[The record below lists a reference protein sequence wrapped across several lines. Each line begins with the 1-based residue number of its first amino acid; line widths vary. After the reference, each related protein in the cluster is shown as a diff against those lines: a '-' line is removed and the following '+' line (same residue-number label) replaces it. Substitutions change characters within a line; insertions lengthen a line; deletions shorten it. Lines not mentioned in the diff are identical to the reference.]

1 MLKAIEF
8 IYKVFD
14 RQDRFF
20 LLIVLMSGL
29 LLALTDVAGIGSIFW
44 FFSLSLDPNSL
55 NGKYEFV
62 SVVANFF
69 GLSGHQEILIM
80 VGLAVFVIFVLRSI
94 LAIFNVWIS
103 EYFLLSRNH
112 KFALMLLKIYIH
124 KPYQYFLSEN
134 TSKMSKNLLIEV
146 QRAMLG
152 VVGSFVKVITHGLLA
167 ILIFA
172 FLLIQEPESTLVILM
187 VMSAI
192 YIALYLSIQNI
203 ELKIG
208 KVRVDSDEARYKT
221 SKEALDGIKEIK
233 IFGMEGFFAKR
244 FQMQS
249 LRFVRAELIHKVIIQ
264 APQFLLEGV
273 AFGGLMAVVVYYLI
287 QGDAPGDVVAIVSLY
302 ALAAYRLL
310 PAFKQIFSSFAE
322 ARYNVPAIIMLLND
336 MISDGISL
344 ANAPYKDKVSSFKK
358 NILLETVSFAY
369 NDREH
374 NVISDITL
382 NINRNSMTAL
392 VGSTG
397 AGKSTVLDLILGLI
411 RPLSGQILIDGV
423 KLSDEGVKG
432 WQSQIGYVPQHI
444 YLIDESIKRNIA
456 FGLDS
461 DEIDLSKLKHAAR
474 LAHISD
480 FIENELPEG
489 YDTLVGERG
498 VRLSGGQRQRL
509 GIARALYLMPSIIIF
524 DEATSALDG
533 KTEAKINLAISDIAR
548 EVTVIMVTHRLSIL
562 KKCENI
568 VLLDAG
574 SISDAGNYD
583 ELIERSELFNQ
594 LARPV
599 ET

>member
-1 MLKAIEF
+1 
-8 IYKVFD
+8 
-14 RQDRFF
+14 
-20 LLIVLMSGL
+20 
-29 LLALTDVAGIGSIFW
+29 
-44 FFSLSLDPNSL
+44 
-55 NGKYEFV
+55 
-62 SVVANFF
+62 
-69 GLSGHQEILIM
+69 
-80 VGLAVFVIFVLRSI
+80 
-94 LAIFNVWIS
+94 
-103 EYFLLSRNH
+103 
-112 KFALMLLKIYIH
+112 
-124 KPYQYFLSEN
+124 
-134 TSKMSKNLLIEV
+134 
-146 QRAMLG
+146 
-152 VVGSFVKVITHGLLA
+152 
-167 ILIFA
+167 
-172 FLLIQEPESTLVILM
+172 
-187 VMSAI
+187 
-192 YIALYLSIQNI
+192 
-203 ELKIG
+203 
-208 KVRVDSDEARYKT
+208 
-221 SKEALDGIKEIK
+221 
-233 IFGMEGFFAKR
+233 
-244 FQMQS
+244 
-249 LRFVRAELIHKVIIQ
+249 
-264 APQFLLEGV
+264 
-273 AFGGLMAVVVYYLI
+273 
-287 QGDAPGDVVAIVSLY
+287 
-302 ALAAYRLL
+302 
-310 PAFKQIFSSFAE
+310 
-322 ARYNVPAIIMLLND
+322 MLLND
-336 MISDGISL
+336 MSSDGISL
-344 ANAPYKDKVSSFKK
+344 ANAPHKDKVSSFKK

-411 RPLSGQILIDGV
+411 RPFSGQILIDGV

-599 ET
+599 EN